1 MAFSN
6 RKWVIFIPI
15 LLGIV
20 SLFLLKQTRTMPEQE
35 QLTESTEL
43 VRVITVPSVT
53 VVPKALGHGTV
64 EPTTI
69 WEAVAEVK
77 GKIMKKHPGLE
88 KGGILEA
95 GSLLFQIDPTDYELA
110 VAQTRADIQAI
121 QAQLQELE
129 AKGVNTE
136 SALKIE
142 KEALALNQRE
152 LERKRQLLGKGGVS
166 RSDLES
172 QEQALLA
179 QQQKLQAQLNTLN
192 LLPSQRSL
200 LEAQLASQQARLATA
215 QRDLTQTRMLMPFT
229 GRIAEVNAELDQY
242 VREGEVLAV
251 VDGMQRAEV
260 EAQIPIEQMS
270 NLVRS
275 DREVD
280 LLTLSG
286 DALTPALGLQAVVR
300 LREGAL
306 QADWQARFA
315 RISDTLDPKTRTIG
329 VIVEVDDPYAKVQP
343 GIRPPLFKGLFVQV
357 DLYGRPRPDS
367 LVIPRLA
374 LSDGVREDCP
384 ARQAGCAGKA
394 RLYLVDEAG
403 RLEIREVKLGLIQDE
418 FVVIEEGL
426 AAGERVVVS
435 DLLPAIQGMLLQP
448 LEDEA
453 AKARLIQIATA
464 GVQQA
469 LILP

>member
-1 MAFSN
+1 MASQT
-6 RKWVIFIPI
+6 RKWVIIIPI
-15 LLGIV
+15 LLGIAGLI
-20 SLFLLKQTRTMPEQE
+20 LFKQTRTVPEQT
-35 QLTESTEL
+35 QLTETAEL
-43 VRVITVPSVT
+43 VRVITVPSLT
-53 VVPKALGHGTV
+53 VIPKALGHGTV
-64 EPTTI
+64 KPAIT
-69 WEAVAEVK
+69 WEAVVEVK
-77 GKIMKKHPGLE
+77 GKILEKHPGLE

-110 VAQTRADIQAI
+110 VAQTQADIQAI

-129 AKGVNTE
+129 AKAINTE
-136 SALKIE
+136 TALEIE
-142 KEALALNQRE
+142 REALALNQRE

-179 QQQKLQAQLNTLN
+179 QRQKLQAQISTLN
-192 LLPSQRSL
+192 LLPSQQAL

-215 QRDLTQTRMLMPFT
+215 QRNRAQTRMLMPFT
-229 GRIAEVNAELDQY
+229 GRIAEVNAELNQY

-251 VDGMQRAEV
+251 VDGLQRAEV
-260 EAQIPIEQMS
+260 EAHIPIEQMS

-286 DALTPALGLQAVVR
+286 EVLAPALGLQALVR
-300 LREGAL
+300 LKEGVL
-306 QADWQARFA
+306 QAEWQARFA

-343 GIRPPLFKGLFVQV
+343 GVRPPLFKGLFVQV
-357 DLYGRPRPDS
+357 DLYGRPRTER

-374 LSDGVREDCP
+374 LSDGVMEECIGQ
-384 ARQAGCAGKA
+384 AAGCARKA
-394 RLYLVDEAG
+394 RVYLVDEAS
-403 RLEIREVKLGLIQDE
+403 RLEIREVQVGLFQDE
-418 FVVIEEGL
+418 YLVIERGL
-426 AAGERVVVS
+426 AAGDRVVVS
-435 DLLPAIQGMLLQP
+435 DLLPGIQGMLLQP
-448 LEDEA
+448 VEDEA

-464 GVQQA
+464 GPQQ
-469 LILP
+469 P